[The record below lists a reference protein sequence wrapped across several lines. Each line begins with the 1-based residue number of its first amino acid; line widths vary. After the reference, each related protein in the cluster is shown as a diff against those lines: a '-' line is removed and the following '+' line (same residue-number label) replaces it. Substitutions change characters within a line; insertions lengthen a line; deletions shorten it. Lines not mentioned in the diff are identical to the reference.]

1 MLKIIT
7 VVVLIIGLVV
17 MLFDFPRGLVVK
29 EPELVMTIDKDSAV
43 VAKANQ
49 SGRGKPVTSTEHW
62 MMTVEMWSKAAIGQ
76 YVWESVLRGAIDE
89 QGTVEATGMHY
100 IEGSTTIEN
109 VRLIFRSGASLK
121 VATLLASSVPNLI
134 LVLNW
139 RNQHKINYSLPWLE
153 AVRRNEQIAN
163 AGIIALGSERCANDW
178 FLPYLNEVG
187 SKIRFLFVVYDWN
200 QVDDR
205 IIYQW
210 PLGTATYRNF
220 PPGDLS
226 SATVQSTR
234 PYLCNFIAT
243 VYPNS
248 SRQELK
254 SFFEGRPELS
264 SQCLVKVRDQWQPQ
278 ENEHSLSF
286 YVKALRQSDLT
297 LSPVG
302 LNHECYRILEA
313 VEYGSVPVVEISPQ
327 QVASSC
333 DSGESSPLR
342 LFHQLNAPFI
352 YVSNWTEQ
360 LPLIL
365 RSEGEMSA
373 EEKVRRRVR
382 LLKWYYKFKSI
393 LRSRLISV
401 VRQNFIVT

>member
-1 MLKIIT
+1 MQ
-7 VVVLIIGLVV
+7 
-17 MLFDFPRGLVVK
+17 F
-29 EPELVMTIDKDSAV
+29 
-43 VAKANQ
+43 
-49 SGRGKPVTSTEHW
+49 
-62 MMTVEMWSKAAIGQ
+62 
-76 YVWESVLRGAIDE
+76 
-89 QGTVEATGMHY
+89 
-100 IEGSTTIEN
+100 
-109 VRLIFRSGASLK
+109 
-121 VATLLASSVPNLI
+121 
-134 LVLNW
+134 
-139 RNQHKINYSLPWLE
+139 
-153 AVRRNEQIAN
+153 
-163 AGIIALGSERCANDW
+163 
-178 FLPYLNEVG
+178 
-187 SKIRFLFVVYDWN
+187 
-200 QVDDR
+200 
-205 IIYQW
+205 
-210 PLGTATYRNF
+210 
-220 PPGDLS
+220 
-226 SATVQSTR
+226 TR

-286 YVKALRQSDLT
+286 YVKALRLSDLT